1 MKLHGWGRYPVVD
14 AEVAQVQREASALHL
29 LQTAW
34 NKQQAMTPRGLGR
47 SYGDSSIG
55 THVVD
60 YSLQNRFIG
69 FDQASGLLEC
79 EAGTSLHDILKV
91 FIPKGWFLP
100 VTPGTQF
107 VTVGGAIASDVHGKN
122 HHLDG
127 SFSQYIESF
136 RILTGNSAI
145 LECSTTANPDL
156 FHATCGG
163 MGLTG
168 LILTARLQLRPISS
182 SDILCRSIRAENLE
196 QLVELFEEHG
206 ASPYSVAW
214 IDCLKGGA
222 QLGRSILML
231 GEHAKDGPLQV
242 AADNVLTVPK
252 FFPGELLNPVT
263 ISAFNTLYYHRSPK
277 TMAAQRMPY
286 RPYFYPLDSLSDWNR
301 MYGRKG
307 FVQYQF
313 MIPKTAGARAMKS
326 VIETIAASGRGSFLA
341 VLKTFGPGNAND
353 LSFPGEGWTLALDF
367 RYDHGVL
374 ELLDRL
380 DQMVLDAGGRIYLTK
395 DARLKAASFRRAYP
409 QWEKFEATRAR
420 HGAHGRFASAQS
432 QRLELL

>member
-1 MKLHGWGRYPVVD
+1 MNLHGWGRYPIVD
-14 AEVAQVQREASALHL
+14 AQVTQVQREASALQL
-29 LQTAW
+29 LENAQS
-34 NKQQAMTPRGLGR
+34 KQQVLTPRGLGR
-47 SYGDSSIG
+47 SYGDSSLG
-55 THVVD
+55 DHVID
-60 YSLQNRFIG
+60 FSLQNRLINFN
-69 FDQASGLLEC
+69 QESGLLEC
-79 EAGTSLHDILKV
+79 EAGTSLRDILNV

-136 RILTGNSAI
+136 RILTGTNEV
-145 LECSTTANPDL
+145 LECSADQRPDL
-156 FHATCGG
+156 FRATCGG

-168 LILTARLQLRPISS
+168 LILTAKLRLRPIKS

-196 QLVELFEEHG
+196 QLIALFDEHVD
-206 ASPYSVAW
+206 SPYSVAW

-222 QLGRSILML
+222 HLGRSILML
-231 GEHAKDGPLQV
+231 GEHAEDGPLQV
-242 AADNVLTVPK
+242 AGDAGLTIPK
-252 FFPGELLNPVT
+252 LFPGELLNHTT

-277 TMAAQRMPY
+277 TMAAQRMSY
-286 RPYFYPLDSLSDWNR
+286 RPYFYPLDSLNDWNR

-313 MIPKTAGARAMKS
+313 MIPKTSGANSMRKI
-326 VIETIAASGRGSFLA
+326 IEAIAASGKGSFLA
-341 VLKTFGPGNAND
+341 VLKTFGPGNNND

-367 RYDHGVL
+367 RFDDGVL

-380 DQMVLDAGGRIYLTK
+380 DEMVLDVGGRVYLTK
-395 DARLKAASFRRAYP
+395 DARLKAQSFRRAYP
-409 QWEKFEATRAR
+409 NWEKFEATRAR
-420 HGAHGRFASAQS
+420 YGAHGRFASAQS
-432 QRLELL
+432 LRLGLL

>member
-14 AEVAQVQREASALHL
+14 AQLMHVQREASALQL
-29 LQTAW
+29 LQQARSG
-34 NKQQAMTPRGLGR
+34 QQILTPRGLGR

-55 THVVD
+55 DHVID
-60 YSLQNRFIG
+60 FSLQNRFIA
-69 FDQASGLLEC
+69 FDAKQGLLEC
-79 EAGTSLHDILKV
+79 EAGTSLRDILTV

-136 RILTGNSAI
+136 RILTGNGEI
-145 LECSTTANPDL
+145 LECSASQHPDL
-156 FHATCGG
+156 FRASCGG

-168 LILTARLQLRPISS
+168 LILTARLKLRPITS

-196 QLVELFEEHG
+196 QLVALFEQH
-206 ASPYSVAW
+206 ATSPYSVAW

-222 QLGRSILML
+222 HLGRSILML

-242 AADNVLTVPK
+242 ASDNALTVPK
-252 FFPGELLNPVT
+252 LFPGELLNPFT
-263 ISAFNTLYYHRSPK
+263 ISAFNMLYYHRSPK
-277 TMAAQRMPY
+277 TMAAQRMSY
-286 RPYFYPLDSLSDWNR
+286 RPYFYPLDSLNDWNR

-313 MIPKTAGARAMKS
+313 MIPKASGASSMRKI
-326 VIETIAASGRGSFLA
+326 IEAIAASGKGSFLA
-341 VLKTFGPGNAND
+341 VLKTFGPGNGND

-367 RYDHGVL
+367 RYDDGVL

-380 DQMVLDAGGRIYLTK
+380 DEMVLDAGGRIYLTK
-395 DARLKAASFRRAYP
+395 DARLKAHSFRRAYP
-409 QWEKFEATRAR
+409 HWETFEATRAR
-420 HGAHGRFASAQS
+420 YGAHGRFASAQS
-432 QRLELL
+432 QRLGLL